1 MRSKNDWLDYLEHSA
16 LCHYGVIGMHWG
28 IRRYQPYSTVP
39 RKSGGGGKEI
49 GAAKKSQSSI
59 GQSNRSIKNAKLQKA
74 KNKGVYELAFLEAIQ
89 NKGLNDAES
98 LKEYSKYLD
107 DRHKYMS
114 SDVHKLPD
122 DEGIGIDKVPS
133 IKYKTDK
140 DGDEVGSVKFGNC
153 DDCMCIIK
161 PSDDFWDEPGGN
173 KRDIDK
179 IVSDSKF
186 EKQMRSNAAD
196 GLYKHRTDNISN
208 ESKEQYK
215 KKLRCEQMTATEPD
229 RVHVWYT
236 HPDDFGDW
244 YMVIDTKNKKILSGE
259 GFS

>member
-39 RKSGGGGKEI
+39 RKSGEGGKEI
-49 GAAKKSQSSI
+49 GKAASNDKSSSS
-59 GQSNRSIKNAKLQKA
+59 QASAL
-74 KNKGVYELAFLEAIQ
+74 
-89 NKGLNDAES
+89 
-98 LKEYSKYLD
+98 
-107 DRHKYMS
+107 
-114 SDVHKLPD
+114 
-122 DEGIGIDKVPS
+122 S
-133 IKYKTDK
+133 IKYKRDS
-140 DGDEVGSVKFGNC
+140 DGDEVGNISFGNC
-153 DDCMCIIK
+153 KNCLVVIK
-161 PSDDFWDEPGGN
+161 SGDDFWDEPGGN

-196 GLYKHRTDNISN
+196 GLYKYRTDNISN

-244 YMVIDTKNKKILSGE
+244 YMVVDTKNKKILSGE
-259 GFS
+259 GYS